1 MCVCVC
7 SVLSYTASKLR
18 LLSPVQRMAAAAP
31 DLDDAVRNGGG
42 SGGGVNVSGGG
53 GVNVS
58 GTPGAAA
65 AAAAAAA
72 PPGAIAAD
80 GDTEEAEDFASASH
94 CSELSRRQNEQRKL
108 GLFCDV
114 TLAFSSGGGGS
125 GGAAVQTCERAA
137 HRSVLA
143 AATDYFAPLLGG
155 QFSESVSGRVE
166 MKEWSSEL
174 GPDPETVEG
183 VVQYMYTGE
192 MRVSTC
198 NVHEVL
204 ELADRFLLVQLK
216 DFCGEFL
223 KKKLSLAN
231 CVAVH
236 SLAHMYT
243 LDQLAL
249 RAADMIR
256 RNFHK
261 VIQDDEFYT
270 LPFHLVRD
278 WLSDAEIT
286 VDSEEVLFEAV
297 VKWVARSAGAADD
310 RRRHFEELFRLL
322 RLPQIKPTY
331 LTRAVKT
338 EALVAA
344 SEACLRLVSEAVE
357 GHAIRFENLRSAD
370 TELWSSHAA
379 AFRPRFGQNM
389 DVVMVVGGVS
399 EGGDYLSECVGYF
412 VHEDRWVNLPH
423 IHNHLDGHAI
433 AATESHVY
441 VAGSMEPGFAKTV
454 ERYNPNRNT
463 WEQVSNLTTRKHSFG
478 LACVKDTLYS
488 IGGHGN
494 FSPGFKDVSVYEP
507 EPDKWRNLES
517 APKILRDVKAVSVED
532 RYVYVTARTPVDTDN
547 DDGLKTVTT
556 RYDTDSRQWQDVDS
570 LPLVDNYCAFQMA
583 VASTNFYHTASCCP
597 KSYAGVRDE
606 AARQKIGGGGGAR
619 LADDILESLPPEVTS
634 VEGAAVCHLDDDVFI
649 IGGWKNSDDVDKQYR
664 KEAYRYCAERKR
676 WLLLPPMPQ
685 PRCRATA
692 CHVRIP
698 YRFLY
703 GCQRYPMPQNLAR
716 QRDRMQQMQQL
727 HRRTLTLRRQLQS
740 QIEC

>member
-1 MCVCVC
+1 MSILECLFTCVVC
-7 SVLSYTASKLR
+7 ACDCFPR
-18 LLSPVQRMAAAAP
+18 LLHNIVLRFKPYSADMAATAP
-31 DLDDAVRNGGG
+31 NPEDSNRSSG
-42 SGGGVNVSGGG
+42 SGTS
-53 GVNVS
+53 
-58 GTPGAAA
+58 
-65 AAAAAAA
+65 
-72 PPGAIAAD
+72 PPTVLAGD
-80 GDTEEAEDFASASH
+80 GDSEEAEDFTSSTH
-94 CSELSRRQNEQRKL
+94 CSELSRRQNEQRKT

-114 TLAFSSGGGGS
+114 TLAFSSGEAS
-125 GGAAVQTCERAA
+125 ERVQSCEFTA

-143 AATDYFAPLLGG
+143 ASTDYFTPLLGG
-155 QFSESVSGRVE
+155 QFSESLSGRVD
-166 MKEWSSEL
+166 MKEWSSET
-174 GPDPETVEG
+174 GPDPETVES
-183 VVQYMYTGE
+183 VIQFMYTGE
-192 MRVSTC
+192 IRVSTA

-261 VIQDDEFYT
+261 VIQDEEFYT

-286 VDSEEVLFEAV
+286 VDSEEVLFDAI
-297 VKWVARSAGAADD
+297 VKWVQRNAEEREK
-310 RRRHFEELFRLL
+310 HFEELFRLL
-322 RLPQIKPTY
+322 RLPQIMPTY
-331 LTRAVKT
+331 LTQVVKK
-338 EALVAA
+338 EPLVANNA
-344 SEACLRLVSEAVE
+344 ACLQLVSEAVE
-357 GHAIRFENLRSAD
+357 GHAIRFENLKSVDLEFWA
-370 TELWSSHAA
+370 SHMA
-379 AFRPRFGQNM
+379 AFQPRFGQNM
-389 DVVMVVGGVS
+389 DVIMVVGGVS

-412 VHEDRWVNLPH
+412 VYEDRWVNLPH

-433 AATESHVY
+433 ATTDSHVY

-478 LACVKDTLYS
+478 LTCIKNILYS

-507 EPDKWRNLES
+507 EQDKWHNLES

-547 DDGLKTVTT
+547 EDGLKTVTT
-556 RYDTDSRQWQDVDS
+556 RYDTESHQWQEVDS
-570 LPLVDNYCAFQMA
+570 LPLIDNYCVFQMA
-583 VASTNFYHTASCCP
+583 VAPTNFYHTASCCP
-597 KSYAGVRDE
+597 KSYAVQDE
-606 AARQKIGGGGGAR
+606 TAKQKISAR
-619 LADDILESLPPEVTS
+619 ISDDILESLPPEVTS
-634 VEGAAVCHLDDDVFI
+634 IEGTAICYLGEDVFV

-664 KEAYRYCAERKR
+664 KEAYRYCGERKR
-676 WLLLPPMPQ
+676 WMLLPPMPQ

>member
-1 MCVCVC
+1 
-7 SVLSYTASKLR
+7 
-18 LLSPVQRMAAAAP
+18 MAAAAP
-31 DLDDAVRNGGG
+31 NPDDANRG
-42 SGGGVNVSGGG
+42 SGTGGPA
-53 GVNVS
+53 
-58 GTPGAAA
+58 T
-65 AAAAAAA
+65 
-72 PPGAIAAD
+72 AITGD
-80 GDTEEAEDFASASH
+80 GDSEEAEEFTSSTH
-94 CSELSRRQNEQRKL
+94 CSELSRRQNEQRKA

-114 TLAFSSGGGGS
+114 TLAFSSGADS
-125 GGAAVQTCERAA
+125 ERVQSCEFTA

-143 AATDYFAPLLGG
+143 ASTDYFTPLLGG
-155 QFSESVSGRVE
+155 HFSESLSGRVD
-166 MKEWSSEL
+166 MKEWSSET
-174 GPDPETVEG
+174 GPDAETVES
-183 VVQYMYTGE
+183 VIQFMYTGE
-192 MRVSTC
+192 IRVSTA

-261 VIQDDEFYT
+261 VIQDEEFYT

-286 VDSEEVLFEAV
+286 VDSEEVLFDAI
-297 VKWVARSAGAADD
+297 VKWVQRNAEEREKY
-310 RRRHFEELFRLL
+310 FEELFRLL
-322 RLPQIKPTY
+322 RLPQIMPTC
-331 LTRAVKT
+331 LTRVVKK
-338 EALVAA
+338 EPLVVNNA
-344 SEACLRLVSEAVE
+344 ACLQLVSEAVE
-357 GHAIRFENLRSAD
+357 GHAIRFENLKSAD
-370 TELWSSHAA
+370 LEFWASYMAV
-379 AFRPRFGQNM
+379 FQPRFGQNM
-389 DVVMVVGGVS
+389 DVIMVVGGVS

-412 VHEDRWVNLPH
+412 VYEDRWVNLPH

-433 AATESHVY
+433 AATDTHVY

-478 LACVKDTLYS
+478 LTCIKNILYS

-507 EPDKWRNLES
+507 EQDKWHNLES

-547 DDGLKTVTT
+547 EDGLKTVTT
-556 RYDTDSRQWQDVDS
+556 RYDTESRQWQEVDS
-570 LPLVDNYCAFQMA
+570 LPLIDNYCAFQMA

-597 KSYAGVRDE
+597 KSYAVADE
-606 AARQKIGGGGGAR
+606 TAKQKISAR
-619 LADDILESLPPEVTS
+619 VPEDILESLPPEVTS
-634 VEGAAVCHLDDDVFI
+634 IEGAAVCYLGDDVFV
-649 IGGWKNSDDVDKQYR
+649 IGGWKNSDDMEKQYR

-676 WLLLPPMPQ
+676 WMLLPPMPQ